1 MITNSFAVFF
11 ILTLVVLLSVYLE
24 AQYRLFK
31 SLSAA
36 LVGILVAMVL
46 SNTGLIPGSS
56 RAYDVLID
64 PGISLGI
71 VLILLEVN
79 LKTIR
84 QAGPVMLAAFGLGA
98 VGTAAGA
105 FVSAMVLAPAVG
117 PETWKLAGQF
127 TGTYNGGGVNFAA
140 LGRAFDTSSDLF
152 SAAIA
157 ADVLITAIW
166 LMCCLAAPV
175 LFARSRR
182 GDPSAK
188 DSQAQLAESL
198 YSSKAPT
205 TLADATLLVVVAVGT
220 VWIARRL
227 GTWIPLIPEVLW
239 LTTITLLV
247 AQIPRIKAIS
257 GAAMWGYYLL
267 LLFLTT
273 NGAQSVVKNII
284 AVGPAVLY
292 FAVGTVAIHG
302 LFVFGL
308 GWLLRLD
315 PSTLAVASQANVGG
329 PASAMALATARGST
343 HLVLPGI
350 AVGLVG
356 YAIGNYTGFAVGMLA
371 RSVLGY

>member
-1 MITNSFAVFF
+1 MITNPFAIFCV
-11 ILTLVVLLSVYLE
+11 LTLVVLVSVHLE
-24 AQYRLFK
+24 ARYKLFK
-31 SLSAA
+31 SFSAA
-36 LVGILVAMVL
+36 LVGILIAMVF
-46 SNTGLIPGSS
+46 SNTGLIPGNS

-84 QAGPVMLAAFGLGA
+84 QAGPVMLIAFGLGA

-105 FVSAMVLAPAVG
+105 FVSALVLAPAVG

-152 SAAIA
+152 AAAIA
-157 ADVLITAIW
+157 ADVLITAFW

-175 LFARSRR
+175 VFARGRHIAPET
-182 GDPSAK
+182 GGG
-188 DSQAQLAESL
+188 QAQLAQSL

-220 VWIARRL
+220 VWAARRV

-239 LTTITLLV
+239 LTTITLIV
-247 AQIPRIKAIS
+247 AQIPRIKAIP
-257 GAAMWGYYLL
+257 GAALWGYYLL

-284 AVGPAVLY
+284 SVGPAVLY
-292 FAVGTVAIHG
+292 FAMGTVVIHG

-315 PSTLAVASQANVGG
+315 PATLAVASQANVGG

-371 RSVLGY
+371 RGALGF